1 MVGPRGLR
9 LCTLKSIQASE
20 LDLVGRRSKPNTG
33 KRSASADA
41 YALVTPT
48 ATRRSIALTARGM
61 PLLWSAL
68 LLIAETVFGGAP
80 RVRVAGPKELSQGLS
95 SEEYRIL
102 NARAIERDIGVARF

>member
-1 MVGPRGLR
+1 M
-9 LCTLKSIQASE
+9 CTLKSIQASE

-48 ATRRSIALTARGM
+48 ATRRSIAHTARGM
-61 PLLWSAL
+61 PLIELWSAL

-80 RVRVAGPKELSQGLS
+80 YQVSFAGPKEQSDGFLARSRSQC
-95 SEEYRIL
+95 
-102 NARAIERDIGVARF
+102 A